1 MADRQDF
8 EKLALAH
15 LDTVYRV
22 ALALSRDPATADD
35 LAQTTFLKAWRSFE
49 GYRTGTNMKA
59 WLLRILRN
67 RWIDV
72 LRHRK
77 VVGPIATVEA
87 PLVMDRQHVEPTAW
101 SDADDLLQNFGDEHI
116 IEAMRK
122 LPEEQRLTLFLLDV
136 EGLSQEDVADITDVA
151 VGTVK
156 SRSSRARHMLKQRLT
171 EHARDLGFIERT
183 GPSP

>member
-1 MADRQDF
+1 MADRKDF
-8 EKLALAH
+8 DELALPH

-22 ALALSRDPATADD
+22 ALSLCRDPATADD

-49 GYRTGTNMKA
+49 SYRPGTNMKA

-77 VVGPIATVEA
+77 VVGPTAPVEEH
-87 PLVMDRQHVEPTAW
+87 LVTDRDHPEQTTWNNAE
-101 SDADDLLQNFGDEHI
+101 DLLQNFGDEQI
-116 IEAMRK
+116 IQALGE
-122 LPEEQRLTLFLLDV
+122 LPEDQRLTLFLLDV
-136 EGLSQEDVADITDVA
+136 EGLSQEDVAEITDVA

-156 SRSSRARHMLKQRLT
+156 SRSSRARHALKERLAD
-171 EHARDLGFIERT
+171 HARDLGFTEREL
-183 GPSP
+183 

>member
-1 MADRQDF
+1 MANRQEF
-8 EKLALAH
+8 EELALPH

-22 ALALSRDPATADD
+22 ALSLCRDPATADD
-35 LAQTTFLKAWRSFE
+35 LAQTTFLKAWRSFDS
-49 GYRTGTNMKA
+49 YRRGTNIKA

-77 VVGPIATVEA
+77 VVGPTAAVEEQ
-87 PLVMDRQHVEPTAW
+87 LVSDRQHATETEW
-101 SDADDLLQNFGDEHI
+101 NDAEDLLQNFGDEQI
-116 IEAMRK
+116 IEAMQE

-136 EGLSQEDVADITDVA
+136 EGLSQEEVAEITDVA

-156 SRSSRARHMLKQRLT
+156 SRSSRARRMMKERLT
-171 EHARDLGFIERT
+171 EHARDLGFLQRT
-183 GPSP
+183 GPDQ

>member
-1 MADRQDF
+1 MADRKNFD
-8 EKLALAH
+8 ELALQH

-22 ALALSRDPATADD
+22 AMSLCRNPATADD
-35 LAQTTFLKAWRSFE
+35 LTQTTFLKAWRSFE
-49 GYRTGTNMKA
+49 SYRPGTNMKA

-77 VVGPIATVEA
+77 VVGPTAPVEDHYVA
-87 PLVMDRQHVEPTAW
+87 DRPHPEDVAW
-101 SDADDLLQNFGDEHI
+101 SNAEDLLQNFGDEQI
-116 IEAMRK
+116 IDALAE

-136 EGLSQEDVADITDVA
+136 EGLSQEEVAEITEVA

-156 SRSSRARHMLKQRLT
+156 SRSSRARHTLKERLAA
-171 EHARDLGFIERT
+171 HARDLGFIEREL
-183 GPSP
+183 